1 VKLAHLAD
9 LHLGFR
15 QYHRQTPTGLNQRE
29 ADAADAFRRAI
40 DGVIS
45 AAPQIVIIAGDLF
58 HSVRPTN
65 QAILVAYQQ
74 LYRLRKELPN
84 SPVVLISGNHDSP
97 RSQETGSILQLFHK
111 LEADEQLEELSIH
124 VVDQGWQSISFP
136 QLDLRVMAVSHE
148 SLVGPERPSFRPDG
162 KERYQV
168 LVLHGEVEGV
178 FPTDR
183 TAVDFGGASLLPGE
197 LVGENWSYVAL
208 GHYHVQHQVGP
219 RVWYSGSLDYVSTNP
234 WGELKDEKERKIDG
248 KAWLLV
254 DLQSGKV
261 ERKPVPLA
269 RRVIDL
275 PRLDGIGLVAAELDA
290 LVAEAVAN
298 VPGGITD
305 EVVRQVVYNVPRS
318 VGRAMNY
325 QTVRAYKAQALHY
338 QLDLRRPEIQ
348 RQVGVGSPG
357 RRQTLPEIVENFL
370 KERREVP
377 PDIDRDALVQTGT
390 QIMTAIEREW
400 AQGG

>member
-1 VKLAHLAD
+1 MKLAHLAD

-40 DGVIS
+40 DGVIA
-45 AAPQIVIIAGDLF
+45 AAPEIVIIAGDLF

-74 LYRLRKELPN
+74 LYRLRQALPN

-97 RSQETGSILQLFHK
+97 RSLETGSILQLFN
-111 LEADEQLEELSIH
+111 ELGVD
-124 VVDQGWQSISFP
+124 VVDQTWKSLQFP
-136 QLDLRVMAVSHE
+136 QFNLRVMAVSHE
-148 SLVGPERPSFRPDG
+148 ALVGPERPKFRPEG
-162 KERYQV
+162 AERYQV

-183 TAVDFGGASLLPGE
+183 SAVDFGGASVQPSE
-197 LVGENWSYVAL
+197 LTGENWSYVAL

-234 WGELKDEKERKIDG
+234 WGELKDEAERKVEG

-254 DLQSGKV
+254 DLDSGKV
-261 ERKPVPLA
+261 ERKSVPLA

-275 PRLDGIGLVAAELDA
+275 PRLDGTGLVASELDA

-357 RRQTLPEIVENFL
+357 RRQTLPEIVETYLN
-370 KERREVP
+370 RRDLP
-377 PDIDRDALVQTGT
+377 ADIERDALVQTGT